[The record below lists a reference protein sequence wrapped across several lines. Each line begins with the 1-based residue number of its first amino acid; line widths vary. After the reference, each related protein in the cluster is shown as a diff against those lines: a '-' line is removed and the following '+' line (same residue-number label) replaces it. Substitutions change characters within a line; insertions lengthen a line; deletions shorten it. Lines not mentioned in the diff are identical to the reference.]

1 VILSPL
7 ILIFLCGFFSWN
19 PQEDQEGKMLE
30 GWLSVI
36 VVLLALGVLVNSFDG
51 KKKD

>member
-1 VILSPL
+1 
-7 ILIFLCGFFSWN
+7 
-19 PQEDQEGKMLE
+19 MLE